1 MKETSFN
8 TKRAGVVINYFLTNK
23 IFYDNILGLIIVS
36 SG

>member
-1 MKETSFN
+1 MKENSFN
-8 TKRAGVVINYFLTNK
+8 TKRDGMKSNYFLTNK